1 LRQQAKRREAPA
13 GDGTKTP
20 LDERI
25 ADEARFFKAWF
36 ENPAVTGAV
45 SPSGRFLARAMA
57 KFVDP
62 DSHGPIVELGPGT
75 GPVTQ
80 ALLQR
85 GVTPERL
92 ILVEYDTKFCRLLER
107 RFPRCNVVQGD
118 AYNLKR
124 TLKGELDGKAAAVVS
139 SLPLLNKP
147 DPERLSLLR
156 EAFELM
162 RPDGCFVQ
170 FTYGMISPI
179 PRRSKHGV
187 GLAFHAEASP
197 PVWLNLPPA
206 RVWVYRPAHGLMA
219 PPKRPGEALIVKLKE
234 RRDKVREE
242 IRETAE
248 RVETKIKAQTARAR
262 REFEARARKVRED
275 KKIKPA
281 LELLKKISE
290 PKSRRRP

>member
-1 LRQQAKRREAPA
+1 MRQQAKRREAPA

-124 TLKGELDGKAAAVVS
+124 TLKGELDGKAAAREENPA
-139 SLPLLNKP
+139 LAHLLAVQRNARTAA
-147 DPERLSLLR
+147 DRLSAEGRGKTDPLVTTK
-156 EAFELM
+156 
-162 RPDGCFVQ
+162 DG
-170 FTYGMISPI
+170 
-179 PRRSKHGV
+179 
-187 GLAFHAEASP
+187 
-197 PVWLNLPPA
+197 
-206 RVWVYRPAHGLMA
+206 
-219 PPKRPGEALIVKLKE
+219 
-234 RRDKVREE
+234 VREPQN
-242 IRETAE
+242 R
-248 RVETKIKAQTARAR
+248 RVEIVVQQ
-262 REFEARARKVRED
+262 
-275 KKIKPA
+275 
-281 LELLKKISE
+281 
-290 PKSRRRP
+290 